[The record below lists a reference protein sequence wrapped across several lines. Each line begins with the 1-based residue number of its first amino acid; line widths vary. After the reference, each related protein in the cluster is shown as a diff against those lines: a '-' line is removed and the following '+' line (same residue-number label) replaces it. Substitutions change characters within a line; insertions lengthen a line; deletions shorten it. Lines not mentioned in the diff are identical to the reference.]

1 MSFVNKLLASVG
13 IGSATVDTK
22 IFRSELV
29 PGEKVEGIV
38 QIRGGNVEQEIDS
51 IYLSLYTTYEL
62 KKMTG
67 G

>member
-38 QIRGGNVEQEIDS
+38 QIRGRECRATN
-51 IYLSLYTTYEL
+51 
-62 KKMTG
+62 
-67 G
+67 

>member
-29 PGEKVEGIV
+29 PGEEVEGIV
-38 QIRGGNVEQEIDS
+38 QIRGGNVEQQIDS

-62 KKMTG
+62 NKR
-67 G
+67 